1 MNCYPVFPLKMNN
14 FKVKDFI
21 MSTSGV
27 INTSSYMYTEQTK
40 CLYNNHGNVSNMSS
54 WIRLTVVSLL

>member
-1 MNCYPVFPLKMNN
+1 MNQ

-21 MSTSGV
+21 TSTSGD

-40 CLYNNHGNVSNMSS
+40 CLYNNDGNVSNMSS